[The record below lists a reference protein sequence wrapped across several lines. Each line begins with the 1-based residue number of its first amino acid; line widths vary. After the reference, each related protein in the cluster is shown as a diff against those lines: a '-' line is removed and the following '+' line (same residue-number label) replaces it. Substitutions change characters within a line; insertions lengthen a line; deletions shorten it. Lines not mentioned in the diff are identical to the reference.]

1 MSLEALGHW
10 SPNHFGTRD
19 RCRGR
24 QFFNGPVYGDG
35 LGMIQTRYINGAL
48 YFQSEAAA
56 DLTGGTGP
64 CLEAGD
70 PRSRADLLPYLF
82 QLLVAVS
89 SPWLPQL

>member
-56 DLTGGTGP
+56 DQTGGTGP